1 MRIYTSSKTMCV
13 CVSES
18 LCACVSECL
27 CACVYMYVWMDGW
40 MDGWMDVCM
49 YVNIYIYT
57 VRDTLTHTHIQQS
70 AFRLEDSGA
79 KIMRAGGT
87 PAGKG
92 VAVLQFGQSGLCH

>member
-1 MRIYTSSKTMCV
+1 
-13 CVSES
+13 
-18 LCACVSECL
+18 
-27 CACVYMYVWMDGW
+27 MYGW
-40 MDGWMDVCM
+40 MDGWMDVFMYVCM

-57 VRDTLTHTHIQQS
+57 HSLSHTHTHSAQS